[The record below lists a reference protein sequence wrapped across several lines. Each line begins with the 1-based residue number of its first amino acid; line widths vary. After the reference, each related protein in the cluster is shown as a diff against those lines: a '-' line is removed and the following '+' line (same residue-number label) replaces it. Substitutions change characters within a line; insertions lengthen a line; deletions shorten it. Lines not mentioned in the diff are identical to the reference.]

1 VEVAAAASGN
11 HLVVEIWEKMDMGVR
26 TLHFS
31 APFYTIKFV
40 DNENQYKI
48 NDTSIVM
55 SLAERAILVKDRP
68 LQYLKST
75 IVRNVMINNIQRAL
89 VIEGYERNRDHA
101 KLFGEIYKQWP
112 LMYDITQEERFKG
125 IPARRSPIENV
136 DNIELKLFYVS
147 ALTNVGLHKQHNHL
161 EVHTQL
167 LGYGK
172 MQKFEDKNYD
182 TLYQEEILA
191 PGNTHDPFYNEKHVY
206 PWHQYQSISDSIYL
220 YVIMGTSK

>member
-1 VEVAAAASGN
+1 MELVGAAVDNNLAVETREN
-11 HLVVEIWEKMDMGVR
+11 MDMGIKK
-26 TLHFS
+26 LQFS
-31 APFYTIKFV
+31 EPFYTIKFI
-40 DNENQYKI
+40 DTEKRYNI
-48 NDTSIVM
+48 DDTSIVIN
-55 SLAERAILVKDRP
+55 LGEKGILIKDRP

-75 IVRNVMINNIQRAL
+75 IVRNVILYDIQRAL
-89 VIEGYERNRDHA
+89 VIEGYEKTGADA
-101 KLFGEIYKQWP
+101 ELFSKIQKQWP
-112 LMYDITQEERFKG
+112 LMYDITREERFKG
-125 IPARRSPIENV
+125 VPARRSAIEKV
-136 DNIELKLFYVS
+136 DHIELKLFYVS